1 MSKTGISS
9 PYIQSVDNKIRKMI
23 PLTPETPNSRAVSV
37 SLVKLGNMPG
47 ALLPVLHDIQDT
59 LGYIPPECVDQI
71 GQALNLSRAEVHGV
85 ITFYPHFHT
94 TPKGAVH
101 IEVCRAESCQAMGSA
116 QLEAHIREATGCDMN
131 STRADGQVSVDAVYC
146 LGLCAQSPNIMIN
159 GEPCAHVTPQ
169 TFDELYREH
178 TEAVSV

>member
-9 PYIQSVDNKIRKMI
+9 PFIQTVDNKIRKMI
-23 PLTPETPNSRAVSV
+23 PLTPETPNSRAVSA
-37 SLVKLGNMPG
+37 SLTRLGKLPG

-59 LGYIPPECVDQI
+59 LGFIPSECVDQI

-94 TPKGAVH
+94 TPKGDIH

-116 QLEAHIREATGCDMN
+116 KLEAHIRSATGCDMN
-131 STRADGQVSVDAVYC
+131 STSADGRFSVDAVYC

-169 TFDELYREH
+169 EFDELIQEQ
-178 TEAVSV
+178 TEGASL